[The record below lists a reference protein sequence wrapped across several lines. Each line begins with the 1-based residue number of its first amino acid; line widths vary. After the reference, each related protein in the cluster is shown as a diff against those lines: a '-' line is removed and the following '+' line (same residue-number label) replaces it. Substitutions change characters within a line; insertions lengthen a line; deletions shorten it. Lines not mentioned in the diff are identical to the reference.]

1 MKKCTLFIGL
11 DDSKDTIEVAVA
23 EGVPGGE
30 VRDFGSVPNTPE
42 SLAKLVRR
50 LGRPKDLFFA
60 YEAGPCG
67 YGTYRTLLGLGASC
81 LVAAPS
87 KTPRRPGERIKNDRR
102 DARTLAKLHRASEL
116 TPIWVPDA
124 PTEAMRDL
132 TRAREDAKYAQT
144 RARQRLFAFLL
155 RHGRRYPGR
164 TTWSA
169 PHFRWLRTQSFDH
182 PAQQICMEEYLLAIE
197 EATNRVARLDQQIE
211 QLVPQWTMRPVVRA
225 LTAHRGVNLLAA
237 STLIAELG
245 DLTRFDKPRT
255 LMAFVGLVPSLTAS
269 GLERRTGRITK
280 VNPYQCAHRP
290 SHVGR
295 PPMEFVHRTAVWLAA
310 GHRTS

>member
-102 DARTLAKLHRASEL
+102 DARSLAKLHRASEL

-132 TRAREDAKYAQT
+132 TRARECGFRPKLNTDS
-144 RARQRLFAFLL
+144 
-155 RHGRRYPGR
+155 GRR
-164 TTWSA
+164 
-169 PHFRWLRTQSFDH
+169 
-182 PAQQICMEEYLLAIE
+182 
-197 EATNRVARLDQQIE
+197 
-211 QLVPQWTMRPVVRA
+211 
-225 LTAHRGVNLLAA
+225 
-237 STLIAELG
+237 
-245 DLTRFDKPRT
+245 
-255 LMAFVGLVPSLTAS
+255 
-269 GLERRTGRITK
+269 
-280 VNPYQCAHRP
+280 
-290 SHVGR
+290 
-295 PPMEFVHRTAVWLAA
+295 
-310 GHRTS
+310 